1 MADPVSLAPPAPAT
15 QLLVDGRLRE
25 AAGGRRFDNLNPA
38 TGEVLGSC
46 ADASREDM
54 DEAIAAARRAFD
66 ESGWSSDPALRKRCL
81 TQLRDALAEE
91 RENLRSI
98 LVAEG
103 GIPVALTHW
112 YQLEPVI
119 EDVLY
124 WRDQIDR
131 FPFESALETKMVMGR
146 RARRTVRREP
156 YGVVGA
162 ITPWNVPLHLIVVKL
177 GPALASGNTVVLKPP
192 PDTPWTGTTFA
203 RLVAEK
209 TDIPPGVVNV
219 IPSSDHA
226 IGEQLVADPR
236 VDLVSFTGSTATGK
250 RIMQVGAS
258 NVKRLFLELGGK
270 SAHIVLDDVDFSEI
284 AGSFTAGCTHAGQ
297 GCANL
302 TRILLPRARY
312 AEGLEAIVKAVEAT
326 PYGDPRDPANMM
338 GPVIRKSQHERI
350 LGIIEAGKREARL
363 VAGGGIPKG
372 RGLERGYYIEP
383 TVFAD
388 VDNRSA
394 LAQDEIFGPV
404 LCAIPYDGD
413 DDAVRIA
420 NDSRFGLS
428 GAVTSR
434 DVARAEAIARRIR
447 TGTMSINGAAY
458 FSVDAPFGG
467 YRESGVGRENG
478 SMGFEEYLET
488 KLIASPA
495 N

>member
-1 MADPVSLAPPAPAT
+1 MPAPAPLAPPAPGT

-25 AAGGRRFDNLNPA
+25 ATGARRFENVDPA
-38 TGEVLGSC
+38 TEAVLGTC
-46 ADASREDM
+46 ADATREDM
-54 DEAIAAARRAFD
+54 EDAIAAARRAFD
-66 ESGWSSDPALRKRCL
+66 ETAWSTDAELRKRCL
-81 TQLRDALAEE
+81 GQLRDALAEE

-103 GIPVALTHW
+103 GIPVALTQW
-112 YQLEPVI
+112 YQLDPVI

-124 WRDQIDR
+124 WRDRIDD
-131 FPFESALETKMVMGR
+131 FPLETELPTKPVMGR
-146 RARRTVRREP
+146 PTRRTLRREP

-177 GPALASGNTVVLKPP
+177 GPALATGNTVVLKPP
-192 PDTPWTGTTFA
+192 PDTPWTAATFA

-219 IPSSDHA
+219 VTSSDHGV
-226 IGEQLVADPR
+226 GEQLVADPR

-270 SAHIVLDDVDFSEI
+270 SAHIVLDDVDFGEI

-302 TRILLPRARY
+302 TRILLPRSRY
-312 AEGLEAIVKAVEAT
+312 AEGLEAVVKAVEAT
-326 PYGDPRDPANMM
+326 PYGDPRDPANVM
-338 GPVIRKSQHERI
+338 GPVIRRSQHERI
-350 LGIIEAGKREARL
+350 LGIIESGRREARL
-363 VAGGGIPKG
+363 VTGGRVPDGF
-372 RGLERGYYIEP
+372 ERGYWVEP

-388 VDNRSA
+388 VDNASA

-404 LCAIPYDGD
+404 LCVIPYDGD

-434 DVARAEAIARRIR
+434 DVERARAVGRRIR

-467 YRESGVGRENG
+467 YRESGIGRENG

-488 KLIASPA
+488 KLVASPA
-495 N
+495 D